1 MPATA
6 QILVGKVRENE
17 MSGGTL
23 RYKISDHMADLTV
36 ISTSIPRTLRS
47 SFIITL
53 SPAADCAPQRA
64 LPRSH
69 WTCARPCPTPPGGTT
84 ANTYSRGPPLDP
96 AWIFSGPHPG
106 LHRHLVD
113 LRLRRGDLL
122 GSRQQSR
129 GGRITQFLQE
139 ESNPVGGQIA
149 WKIQRTPG
157 TGNNRFYTRRRDA
170 WPGRDNP
177 SP

>member
-6 QILVGKVRENE
+6 QILGGKVRENE

-53 SPAADCAPQRA
+53 SPAAHCAPQRA

-96 AWIFSGPHPG
+96 AWIFSGPHPCF
-106 LHRHLVD
+106 HRDLVD
-113 LRLRRGDLL
+113 LRTRAGDLL
-122 GSRQQSR
+122 GARHQRR
-129 GGRITQFLQE
+129 GRRIAKLLKE
-139 ESNPVGGQIA
+139 EPNPVRCEIA
-149 WKIQRTPG
+149 SGKIQRTP
-157 TGNNRFYTRRRDA
+157 RD
-170 WPGRDNP
+170 WTPQT
-177 SP
+177 

>member
-6 QILVGKVRENE
+6 QILGGKVRENE

-69 WTCARPCPTPPGGTT
+69 WTCARPCPTPPGEQQQTPTPEGPLWIPHGFSPGRTHVST
-84 ANTYSRGPPLDP
+84 ATLSIFERVRG
-96 AWIFSGPHPG
+96 ISSGPVISAAADVSPSFC
-106 LHRHLVD
+106 RK
-113 LRLRRGDLL
+113 
-122 GSRQQSR
+122 SRIPCAVRSPLEKSK
-129 GGRITQFLQE
+129 GR
-139 ESNPVGGQIA
+139 
-149 WKIQRTPG
+149 PG
-157 TGNNRFYTRRRDA
+157 TGHHRLRGGK
-170 WPGRDNP
+170 GRVAEP
-177 SP
+177 K